1 MLLLA
6 WSLAAAEV
14 VAAEDEDD
22 WGGVERAG
30 SALLLTVSLQLQPHL
45 AWFDNE
51 LLRLP
56 RKVDVEVVAEVV
68 VVGVVNAIEQLL
80 FS

>member
-1 MLLLA
+1 MLLA
-6 WSLAAAEV
+6 WSLAAAEPEV
-14 VAAEDEDD
+14 VLVEDD
-22 WGGVERAG
+22 DDWTG
-30 SALLLTVSLQLQPHL
+30 SALLLTLSLQPHL

-56 RKVDVEVVAEVV
+56 RKVVEVVAEVV
-68 VVGVVNAIEQLL
+68 VVGVVSPVEQLL

>member
-6 WSLAAAEV
+6 WSLAAADPEV
-14 VAAEDEDD
+14 VPAEDD
-22 WGGVERAG
+22 WGGVERVG
-30 SALLLTVSLQLQPHL
+30 SALLLTLSLQPHL
-45 AWFDNE
+45 AWLDNE

-56 RKVDVEVVAEVV
+56 RKVAEVVAEVV
-68 VVGVVNAIEQLL
+68 VVGVASPVEQLL

>member
-1 MLLLA
+1 MVLLLA
-6 WSLAAAEV
+6 WSLAVPEV
-14 VAAEDEDD
+14 VPAEDD

-30 SALLLTVSLQLQPHL
+30 SALLLTLSLQPHL
-45 AWFDNE
+45 AWLDNE

-56 RKVDVEVVAEVV
+56 RKVAEVVAEVV
-68 VVGVVNAIEQLL
+68 VVGVVSPVEQLL

>member
-6 WSLAAAEV
+6 WSLAAAPEV
-14 VAAEDEDD
+14 MAVEDD
-22 WGGVERAG
+22 DRGGAERAG
-30 SALLLTVSLQLQPHL
+30 SALLLTLSLQLQPHL

-68 VVGVVNAIEQLL
+68 VVGVVSPIEQLL

>member
-1 MLLLA
+1 MA
-6 WSLAAAEV
+6 WSLAAAPEV
-14 VAAEDEDD
+14 VAVEDDDD
-22 WGGVERAG
+22 WGGAERAG
-30 SALLLTVSLQLQPHL
+30 SALLLTLSLQLQPHL

-68 VVGVVNAIEQLL
+68 VVGVVSPIEQLL

>member
-6 WSLAAAEV
+6 WSLAATEV

-30 SALLLTVSLQLQPHL
+30 SALLLTLSLQLQPHL

>member
-1 MLLLA
+1 M
-6 WSLAAAEV
+6 
-14 VAAEDEDD
+14 AAEDEDD

-30 SALLLTVSLQLQPHL
+30 SALLLTLSLQLQPHL

-51 LLRLP
+51 LLRLS

-68 VVGVVNAIEQLL
+68 AVGVVNAIEQLL